1 MDVDID
7 WNILDAWLRE
17 LFAPD
22 LPPLINKSPAMLKQ
36 LETLYRLHRPIL
48 AVQRTVENIQ
58 SEAAREYTALAANI
72 ADILKTANITFSSL
86 SQPTSKALSEL
97 SATASDLGLSD
108 MRIESFEC
116 AIAAQTIQK
125 FKQQT
130 EAALLAEQ
138 THKLEEKIRASQS
151 RQAKLRALLEER
163 QSTVG
168 SEEQKSREW
177 VRNAQVVGQKSSEY
191 RERLE
196 GLQRTQSERQAE
208 ARGLEYEQLKQLND
222 RVEQLRASVDEK
234 QSMYDGYKALPPD
247 IQLAYLKLEEAKVKL
262 DQLRADCEVAADAC
276 F

>member
-7 WNILDAWLRE
+7 WNILDAWLKE
-17 LFAPD
+17 LFAPE
-22 LPPLINKSPAMLKQ
+22 LPPLISKTPAMLKQ
-36 LETLYRLHRPIL
+36 LKTLYQLHKPIL
-48 AVQRTVENIQ
+48 TAQQTVENVQ

-72 ADILKTANITFSSL
+72 ADILKTANITL
-86 SQPTSKALSEL
+86 SGLSHPTSKALLEL

-116 AIAAQTIQK
+116 AIASQTIQR

-130 EAALLAEQ
+130 EAALLAEKTQ
-138 THKLEEKIRASQS
+138 KLQEKIRNSQS

-177 VRNAQVVGQKSSEY
+177 VRNAQVVQQKSSEY

-196 GLQRTQSERQAE
+196 ELQRIQSERQAE

-222 RVEQLRASVDEK
+222 RVEQMRASVDEK
-234 QSMYDGYKALPPD
+234 QNMYDGYKALPPD